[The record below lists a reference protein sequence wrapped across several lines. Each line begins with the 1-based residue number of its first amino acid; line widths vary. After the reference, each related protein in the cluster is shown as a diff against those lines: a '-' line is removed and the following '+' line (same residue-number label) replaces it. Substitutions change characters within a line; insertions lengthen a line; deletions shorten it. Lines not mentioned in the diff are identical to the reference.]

1 MPTWNVN
8 SQEKR
13 RGFSFSCWSCS
24 PHAAEATTTV
34 AWALIGPGEVLPGNV
49 SVDNRT
55 PWDVEV
61 AWLWVGED
69 GEAQV
74 RRVSVPAGQVMGLTD
89 APLAAGAQ
97 LTLDLVLLVPPETG
111 PRVRRK
117 AEVRVDGD
125 RIVVVQA
132 SADDPFGVDVS
143 ISG

>member
-1 MPTWNVN
+1 MECEISRKEARLLVLQLVVLTACGGGDDD
-8 SQEKR
+8 
-13 RGFSFSCWSCS
+13 RGMG
-24 PHAAEATTTV
+24 TDV
-34 AWALIGPGEVLPGNV
+34 GPEMLPGNV

-74 RRVSVPAGQVMGLTD
+74 R
-89 APLAAGAQ
+89 
-97 LTLDLVLLVPPETG
+97 
-111 PRVRRK
+111 
-117 AEVRVDGD
+117 VDGD

>member
-1 MPTWNVN
+1 MECEISRKEAGLLVLLLVVLTACGGGDDD
-8 SQEKR
+8 
-13 RGFSFSCWSCS
+13 RGMG
-24 PHAAEATTTV
+24 TD
-34 AWALIGPGEVLPGNV
+34 IGPGEVLPGNV

-74 RRVSVPAGQVMGLTD
+74 R
-89 APLAAGAQ
+89 
-97 LTLDLVLLVPPETG
+97 
-111 PRVRRK
+111 
-117 AEVRVDGD
+117 VDGD

>member
-1 MPTWNVN
+1 MPDMKCGI
-8 SQEKR
+8 SGK
-13 RGFSFSCWSCS
+13 
-24 PHAAEATTTV
+24 EAGLLGLLLV
-34 AWALIGPGEVLPGNV
+34 VLACGGGEDGMGPEVDPGESLPGTV
-49 SVDNRT
+49 WIDNRT

-74 RRVSVPAGQVMGLTD
+74 WRVSVPAGEMMGLTA

-125 RIVVVQA
+125 RVVVVQA
-132 SADDPFGVDVS
+132 SADDPFGVEVS
-143 ISG
+143 VFDG

>member
-1 MPTWNVN
+1 MECEISRKEAGLLVLLLVVLTACGGGDDD
-8 SQEKR
+8 
-13 RGFSFSCWSCS
+13 RGMG
-24 PHAAEATTTV
+24 TDV
-34 AWALIGPGEVLPGNV
+34 GLGEVLPGNV

-55 PWDVEV
+55 PWDVEI

>member
-1 MPTWNVN
+1 MECEISRKEAGLLVLLLVVLTACGGGDDD
-8 SQEKR
+8 
-13 RGFSFSCWSCS
+13 RGMG
-24 PHAAEATTTV
+24 TDV
-34 AWALIGPGEVLPGNV
+34 GPGEVLPGNV
-49 SVDNRT
+49 SVD
-55 PWDVEV
+55 VEV
-61 AWLWVGED
+61 AWLWIGED

-74 RRVSVPAGQVMGLTD
+74 
-89 APLAAGAQ
+89 
-97 LTLDLVLLVPPETG
+97 VLLVPPETG

>member
-1 MPTWNVN
+1 MECEISRKEAGLLVLLLVVLTACGGGDDD
-8 SQEKR
+8 
-13 RGFSFSCWSCS
+13 RGMG
-24 PHAAEATTTV
+24 TDV
-34 AWALIGPGEVLPGNV
+34 GPGEVLPGNV

-61 AWLWVGED
+61 AWLWIGED

-74 RRVSVPAGQVMGLTD
+74 
-89 APLAAGAQ
+89 
-97 LTLDLVLLVPPETG
+97 VLLVPPETG

-132 SADDPFGVDVS
+132 SADDPFGVDGS

>member
-1 MPTWNVN
+1 MECEISRKEAGLLVLLLVVLTACGGGDDD
-8 SQEKR
+8 
-13 RGFSFSCWSCS
+13 RGMG
-24 PHAAEATTTV
+24 TDV
-34 AWALIGPGEVLPGNV
+34 GPGEVLPGNV

-74 RRVSVPAGQVMGLTD
+74 RRVSVPEGQVMGLTD
-89 APLAAGAQ
+89 APLAAAQ